1 MVSLKKEKA
10 RKVIIMEQ
18 NPLLL
23 MQAQYST
30 FSKVSHKI
38 ATYIMEDPDRAIS
51 NSIQQMAK
59 DLSVSEASIV
69 RFCRTIGLAGFGELK
84 MQLVKYT
91 ASSPLPSFFEEIEE
105 DDTME
110 SVAQNVFIR
119 NMSTLQTA
127 MRQIDF
133 SSISAAAELIRDAKK
148 IVVCALGISASVA
161 ESLYA
166 HLFRVGMPAS
176 LEVDAEFMQVAA
188 RMATPETVFVAISR
202 NGRTEAVVRA
212 FEEARRHGAKTIS
225 ITTQVNTPL
234 FYASD
239 IPIIH
244 YAPAAVMTSTRI
256 VQNTIIDCL
265 YVCATRHRQEDVL
278 AQIVENREVASFL
291 RIK

>member
-1 MVSLKKEKA
+1 MTCTMNFSLIYYE
-10 RKVIIMEQ
+10 RVEV
-18 NPLLL
+18 
-23 MQAQYST
+23 
-30 FSKVSHKI
+30 F
-38 ATYIMEDPDRAIS
+38 
-51 NSIQQMAK
+51 QQIWY
-59 DLSVSEASIV
+59 DV
-69 RFCRTIGLAGFGELK
+69 C
-84 MQLVKYT
+84 KYT
-91 ASSPLPSFFEEIEE
+91 VLERNHMIELLAPAGSM
-105 DDTME
+105 DALRAA
-110 SVAQNVFIR
+110 VQNGANAVYLGCGTFNARQSAR
-119 NMSTLQTA
+119 NFTPETLGEAVRYCHVRGVQVHLTLNTLVSDRE
-127 MRQIDF
+127 MD
-133 SSISAAAELIRDAKK
+133 AAAELIRDAKK

-234 FYASD
+234 YFASD